1 MTEIFAIHKLKNAKI
16 TNNSVILHKGKV
28 VKESCVAEPQY
39 QKYQKLGFRLKYF
52 FPIFT
57 NPKKTYIL
65 ITDEWSKNYC
75 HWLWESLSKLVK
87 LKKEFPEKFS
97 RAILLLPK
105 SYLKIDFVV
114 KSLEAFGFNQNNIK
128 IIPKKSHLRV
138 KNLVFIPCI
147 NIASTGYYNFLKPK
161 EVSKILTS
169 HYLEKLKTNFG
180 ERIYISR
187 SNPEKNTARQISNEQ
202 ELTAMLSN
210 HGFKTVYMEN
220 FSFLEQI
227 SIMNFAKYIIAP
239 HGAGITNTMFSKPE
253 CYLLEMVN
261 IDWQKTCFAEIAERM
276 AINYYRIDCYSS
288 SGEERDLELRE
299 ITVDVLEL
307 EEKLIK
313 ILRLK

>member
-1 MTEIFAIHKLKNAKI
+1 MTGIFAIHKLKNAKI

-39 QKYQKLGFRLKYF
+39 QKYQEFGFRLKYF

-87 LKKEFPEKFS
+87 LKKEFPKI
-97 RAILLLPK
+97 ILLLPK
-105 SYLKIDFVV
+105 SYLEIDFVV

-138 KNLVFIPCI
+138 KNLAFIPCI

-187 SNPEKNTARQISNEQ
+187 SNPKKNTARKISNEQ

-261 IDWQKTCFAEIAERM
+261 IDWQKTCFAEIAERI

-288 SGEERDLELRE
+288 SGEERDLELRD

>member
-1 MTEIFAIHKLKNAKI
+1 MTGIFAIHKLKNAKI

-39 QKYQKLGFRLKYF
+39 QKYQEFGFLLKYF

-57 NPKKTYIL
+57 NLRKTYIL

-75 HWLWESLSKLVK
+75 HWLWESLSKLIK
-87 LKKEFPEKFS
+87 LKKEFPK
-97 RAILLLPK
+97 AVLLLPK
-105 SYLKIDFVV
+105 SYLEIDFVV

-128 IIPKKSHLRV
+128 TIPEKSHLRV
-138 KNLVFIPCI
+138 KNLAFIPCI
-147 NIASTGYYNFLKPK
+147 NITSSGYYDFLKPK
-161 EVSKILTS
+161 EVCKIVTS

-187 SNPEKNTARQISNEQ
+187 SNPKKNTTRQISNEQ
-202 ELTAMLSN
+202 ELTAMLST

-239 HGAGITNTMFSKPE
+239 HGAGIANTMFSKPE
-253 CYLLEMVN
+253 SYLLELVN
-261 IDWQKTCFAEIAERM
+261 IDWQKTCFAEIAEKM
-276 AINYYRIDCYSS
+276 AINYYRIDCYSL
-288 SGEERDLELRE
+288 SGAEKNLEFRDV
-299 ITVDVLEL
+299 TVDILEL

-313 ILRLK
+313 ILRSK

>member
-1 MTEIFAIHKLKNAKI
+1 MTGIFAIHKLKNAKI

-57 NPKKTYIL
+57 NPRKTYIL

-75 HWLWESLSKLVK
+75 HWLWESLSKLIK
-87 LKKEFPEKFS
+87 LKKESPK
-97 RAILLLPK
+97 AVLVLPK
-105 SYLKIDFVV
+105 SYLKIDFVI
-114 KSLEAFGFNQNNIK
+114 KSLEAFGFNKNNIK
-128 IIPKKSHLRV
+128 IIPNKSHLRV
-138 KNLVFIPCI
+138 KNLAFIPCI
-147 NIASTGYYNFLKPK
+147 DITSQGYYNFLKPK

-187 SNPEKNTARQISNEQ
+187 SNPKKYTARQISNEQ

-227 SIMNFAKYIIAP
+227 SIMNFAKYVIAP
-239 HGAGITNTMFSKPE
+239 HGAGITNFMFSKPD
-253 CYLLEMVN
+253 CHLLELVN
-261 IDWQKTCFAEIAERM
+261 IGWQKTCFAEIAEKM
-276 AINYYRIDCYSS
+276 SANYHRLDCAGF
-288 SGEERDLELRE
+288 GEENRIELRN

-307 EEKLIK
+307 EERLIK
-313 ILRLK
+313 ILRSK

>member
-1 MTEIFAIHKLKNAKI
+1 MTGIFAIHKLKNAKI

-39 QKYQKLGFRLKYF
+39 QKYQEFGFLLKYF

-57 NPKKTYIL
+57 NPRKTYIL

-75 HWLWESLSKLVK
+75 HWLWESLSKLIK
-87 LKKEFPEKFS
+87 LKKEFPK
-97 RAILLLPK
+97 AVLLLPK

-128 IIPKKSHLRV
+128 TIPEKSHLRV
-138 KNLVFIPCI
+138 KNLAFIPCI
-147 NIASTGYYNFLKPK
+147 NITSSGYYDFLKPK
-161 EVSKILTS
+161 EVSKLVTS

-187 SNPEKNTARQISNEQ
+187 SNPKKNTTRQISNEQ

-239 HGAGITNTMFSKPE
+239 HGAGIANTMFSKPE
-253 CYLLEMVN
+253 SYLLELVN
-261 IDWQKTCFAEIAERM
+261 IDWQKTCFAEIAEKM
-276 AINYYRIDCYSS
+276 AINYYRIDCYSL
-288 SGEERDLELRE
+288 SGAEKNLEFRDV
-299 ITVDVLEL
+299 TVDILEL

-313 ILRLK
+313 ILRSK

>member
-1 MTEIFAIHKLKNAKI
+1 MSGIFAIHKLKNAKI

-39 QKYQKLGFRLKYF
+39 QKYQEFGFRLKYF

-87 LKKEFPEKFS
+87 LKKEFPKV
-97 RAILLLPK
+97 ILLLPK

-128 IIPKKSHLRV
+128 IIPVKSHLRV
-138 KNLVFIPCI
+138 KNLAFIPCI
-147 NIASTGYYNFLKPK
+147 NIASSGYYNFLKPK

-187 SNPEKNTARQISNEQ
+187 SNPKKNTARQISNEQ

-220 FSFLEQI
+220 FSFLDQI

-239 HGAGITNTMFSKPE
+239 HGAGITNTMFSKPQS
-253 CYLLEMVN
+253 YLLELVN

-276 AINYYRIDCYSS
+276 AINYYRIDCYSL
-288 SGEERDLELRE
+288 SGAEKNLELRD

-313 ILRLK
+313 ILRSK